1 MNKFFDYSVNT
12 SFEAGFGRFSVGH
25 MLCLLAAA
33 VLFITSFLLGRSK
46 PALSRTMAR
55 VAAYTA
61 LGLELGRAALML
73 SLGVY
78 GRGSLPLHLCTL
90 SVYLCSI
97 YALRPGPLLGQFLYA
112 FTMPGAAFALV
123 FPDWADYPLLHFV
136 SLSSFGLHI
145 LLVLCPLLFLACGD
159 IRRDI
164 RLLPGSIVLMLILA
178 VPVLAVNR
186 LLGTNYMFL
195 SWPPSGTPLDL
206 FAHLGRPGYWLGFVP
221 PILGVWLLLYCS
233 QLLPLQKKFR
243 KSSLSKEKTGTKERQ
258 NPS

>member
-12 SFEAGFGRFSVGH
+12 SAEAGFGRFSGEH
-25 MLCLLAAA
+25 MACLLLAAA
-33 VLFITSFLLGRSK
+33 LFITAFLLGRSK
-46 PALSRTMAR
+46 PARGRRAAR
-55 VAAYTA
+55 IAAFAA

-123 FPDWADYPLLHFV
+123 FPDWADYPLRHFV

-145 LLVLCPLLFLACGD
+145 LLVLCPLLFFACGD
-159 IRRDI
+159 IRRDM
-164 RLLPGSIVLMLILA
+164 RLLPGCIGLMLGMA

-195 SWPPSGTPLDL
+195 SRPPSGTPLEL
-206 FAHLGRPGYWLGFVP
+206 FAFLGRPGYWLGFVP
-221 PILGVWLLLYCS
+221 PILGVWLLLYGP

-243 KSSLSKEKTGTKERQ
+243 KLSAGKENAGTKKRQ